1 MQTNEIRMTPN
12 SDAQACSRAEHM
24 PAAPDSGS
32 GSHRDLRA
40 GWRRACLRCLTA
52 MALLLGALAAGGCG
66 AGEEAM
72 QDEVLESRQVTC
84 CPGGTGLLGA
94 DVNSRANDY
103 APFIE
108 RGTAGETLWFT
119 SSRAVGGKKPTDLP
133 ADVFR
138 STRPTPGVGV
148 CASRG
153 WSRAAR
159 MDLVQADF
167 DGMTKGAV
175 TQRGDV
181 RILAVEQGIDRSA
194 VLAPAASSYNLFLWS
209 MVRGADGRWSEPLP
223 LDAVNLASAWTS
235 QPTLSPSGDT
245 LVFVSNRTNPLAP
258 SDTSINIWASVRENG
273 VWTAPRMLARI
284 ASPGHDMSP
293 MIDARGELYFASNWD
308 FAAKGPSRAGYDIW
322 HAGALDVLLG
332 GAEATVLNMNTF
344 TTVSG
349 CMGDAAFTVNTSA
362 NEIFPFIDETQYGR
376 SLYYASDRSGGYG
389 GYDIYGCALPSP
401 CVKIRPEVFCFEGGD
416 VPVENFTVEG
426 RPLASQPLQ
435 VTINGATRSAMSG
448 EEISVRVGD
457 EVTVT
462 RGSLTEHCLTVT
474 CWPTTLRVPFS
485 NEVIPVQ
492 VRCDCNRTP
501 DETVVISDA
510 SGVPYFIT
518 GYWWPNTKRNFTE
531 FQSKYAGGRLRA
543 SRFIDRNDY
552 DYACASSHID
562 GFFEREVYQKMDR
575 ALEKMRPCSG
585 ELTLLVTVIGYTD
598 ACGLSQGDYAA
609 DGEVRM
615 RDVTIAEG
623 TNMWARSLPAATG
636 QESVVLRDGGQRG
649 NVILSK
655 LRAYFTMKTI
665 DREMSSRSATYRD
678 LFAQKRIVYDFDGF
692 GIYDKNAWRSN
703 PPTSGE
709 TLSTGCRKTGR
720 AAGLGC
726 NDPEGRRIEIYMTLV
741 PSEDQR
747 ALATRP
753 MATDMLEPEDAPP
766 PAAKVRACECFRIEH
781 AFRSADDARFVREI
795 LQRLAATE
803 MERDSITIE
812 QRSVNG
818 SVVHVLRSGCLGEE
832 RTAQEASRTLR
843 TATTSAA
850 DVLRAFAPSVSMQ
863 CRLFGISMGTLQYL
877 KNAVQLRDTLRAMLG
892 GTWAIEHL
900 PAKDG
905 ETVYR
910 VREGWYASERAAQ
923 DAIDGYAGKLRQ
935 AGLRIPMRVV
945 RELQQ

>member
-1 MQTNEIRMTPN
+1 MQTNDRNAM
-12 SDAQACSRAEHM
+12 
-24 PAAPDSGS
+24 
-32 GSHRDLRA
+32 
-40 GWRRACLRCLTA
+40 WRGLTA
-52 MALLLGALAAGGCG
+52 AVLMLAALVAGGCS
-66 AGEEAM
+66 AGEEAL
-72 QDEVLESRQVTC
+72 QDEVQETRQVTC

-108 RGTAGETLWFT
+108 RGTNGETLWFT
-119 SSRAVGGKKPTDLP
+119 SSRSVKGKKPTDLP

-153 WSRAAR
+153 WGRATR
-159 MDLVQADF
+159 MDLVQSDF
-167 DGMTKGAV
+167 DGMTKGTV

-181 RILAVEQGIDRSA
+181 RILAVEQGIDRAS

-209 MVRGADGRWSEPLP
+209 MTRAADGRWSEPLP
-223 LDAVNLASAWTS
+223 LDVVNLASAWTS

-273 VWTAPRMLARI
+273 VWSAPQMLARI
-284 ASPGHDMSP
+284 SSPGHDISP

-308 FAAKGPSRAGYDIW
+308 FAAKAASRAGYDIW
-322 HAGALDVLLG
+322 YAGALDALLG
-332 GAEATVLNMNTF
+332 DAEQPVLNMNTF

-349 CMGDAAFTVNTSA
+349 CMGDAAFTVNTTA

-401 CVKIRPEVFCFEGGD
+401 CVKIRPEVYCYEGGD
-416 VPVENFTVEG
+416 VPVENITVQG
-426 RPLASQPLQ
+426 RTLAAQPLQ
-435 VTINGATRSAMSG
+435 VTINGVTREAMSG

-457 EVTVT
+457 EVTVA
-462 RGSLTEHCLTVT
+462 RGNLTEHCLTVT

-518 GYWWPNTKRNFTE
+518 GYWWPNTKRNFKE
-531 FQSKYAGGRLRA
+531 FQDKYFGGRLRS

-562 GFFEREVYQKMDR
+562 GFFEREVYKKMDR
-575 ALEKMRPCSG
+575 AIEKMTPCSG

-598 ACGLSQGDYAA
+598 ACGLSQGDYSA

-615 RDVTIAEG
+615 KDVTIGEG
-623 TNMWARSLPAATG
+623 TNMWSRSLPLGTG
-636 QESVVLRDGGQRG
+636 QGSMVLRDGGQRG
-649 NVILSK
+649 NVILSM

-665 DREMSSRSATYRD
+665 DREMAGRSPLYRD
-678 LFAQKRIVYDFDGF
+678 LLAQKRIVYDFDGF

-720 AAGLGC
+720 AASLGC

-741 PSEDQR
+741 PSNDQR

-753 MATDMLEPEDAPP
+753 MATDILEAEDAT
-766 PAAKVRACECFRIEH
+766 PATAKVRSCECYRIEH
-781 AFRSADDARFVREI
+781 AFRNADDAQFVRDM
-795 LQRLAATE
+795 LLRLAATQV
-803 MERDSITIE
+803 ERDSIRLE
-812 QRSVNG
+812 QRMVNG
-818 SVVHVLRSGCLGEE
+818 TVMHLLRSGCLGEE
-832 RTAQEASRTLR
+832 RTAQEASRSLR
-843 TATTSAA
+843 TATTTAA
-850 DVLRAFAPSVSMQ
+850 DLLRAFAPSVSMQ

-877 KNAVQLRDTLRAMLG
+877 KNAVQLRDTLQTILG

-900 PAKDG
+900 PVTEG

-910 VREGWYASERAAQ
+910 VREGWYSTERAAQ
-923 DAIDGYAGKLRQ
+923 EAIDAYATKLRQ